1 MDATPNAELEATL
14 QVKPEDQFHPIWS
27 TLAAEIADWT
37 RIGLTQSPPSPI
49 VVGILAGQGTGKST
63 LVQRLKKQLQTDWNL
78 TAVCLSLDDFYLPY
92 ETRLRLKE
100 QDPRLIW
107 RGPPGTHDIHLGV
120 QTLKK
125 LRSQTFPVPLP
136 QFDKSMHQ
144 GQGDRIPPIDVHQAD
159 VILFEGW
166 FVGVRPVSPFQL
178 DTAPPPV
185 TSNADRDFARDM
197 NLNLHAYL
205 PLWEQLDRLILLN
218 PKDYRLSLQWRMEA
232 EAKMRASGKPGMSD
246 AEVVEFVE
254 YFWKAL
260 HPELFIL
267 PLRDEPQWIDRIIDI
282 DAHHQPTQLY
292 QPK

>member
-1 MDATPNAELEATL
+1 MDATPDATL
-14 QVKPEDQFHPIWS
+14 ESKLEDQTHPIWS
-27 TLAAEIADWT
+27 TLAAEIANWS
-37 RIGLTQSPPSPI
+37 RLGVTQRPPGPI

-63 LVQRLKKQLQTDWNL
+63 LVQRLKTLLQTDWNL
-78 TAVCLSLDDFYLPY
+78 NAVCLSLDDFYLPY

-125 LRSQTFPVPLP
+125 LRSQTFPVLLP
-136 QFDKSMHQ
+136 QFDKSMHH
-144 GQGDRIPPIDVHQAD
+144 GQGDRIPPIEVHQAD

-185 TSNADRDFARDM
+185 VSEADRDFARDM
-197 NLNLHAYL
+197 NSNLHAYL
-205 PLWEQLDRLILLN
+205 PLWEQIDRLILLN

-232 EAKMRASGKPGMSD
+232 EAKMQAAGKPGMSE
-246 AEVVEFVE
+246 AEIVQFVE

-260 HPELFIL
+260 HPELFVL

>member
-1 MDATPNAELEATL
+1 MDATPDASTETTL
-14 QVKPEDQFHPIWS
+14 DSRSEDQTHPIWS

-37 RIGLTQSPPSPI
+37 RVGLTQKPPSPI

-63 LVQRLKKQLQTDWNL
+63 LVQCLKKLLQTDWNL

-125 LRSQTFPVPLP
+125 LRSQTFPVLLP
-136 QFDKSMHQ
+136 QFDKSMHY
-144 GQGDRIPPIDVHQAD
+144 GQGDRIPPIEVYQAD

-178 DTAPPPV
+178 ETAPPPV
-185 TSNADRDFARDM
+185 VNEADRDFARDM
-197 NLNLHAYL
+197 NRNLHAYL
-205 PLWEQLDRLILLN
+205 PLWEHLDRLILLN

-232 EAKMRASGKPGMSD
+232 EAKMRAAGKPGMGD
-246 AEVVEFVE
+246 AEIVQFVE

>member
-1 MDATPNAELEATL
+1 MNAIPNTTPETTPDLAP
-14 QVKPEDQFHPIWS
+14 KDQIHPIWS
-27 TLAAEIADWT
+27 ALAAEIAAWT
-37 RIGLTQSPPSPI
+37 RIGLTQNPPSPI

-63 LVQRLKKQLQTDWNL
+63 LVQCLKELLQTDWNL

-92 ETRLRLKE
+92 EIRLRLKE
-100 QDPRLIW
+100 HDPRLLW
-107 RGPPGTHDIHLGV
+107 RGPPGTHDVHLGV

-125 LRSQTFPVPLP
+125 LRSQMFPVLLP
-136 QFDKSMHQ
+136 QFDKSMHY
-144 GQGDRIPPIDVHQAD
+144 GQGDRIPPIEVHQAD

-166 FVGVRPVSPFQL
+166 FVGARPVSPFQL
-178 DTAPPPV
+178 ETAPPPV
-185 TSNADRDFARDM
+185 VSEADRNFARDM
-197 NLNLHAYL
+197 NRNLHAYL

-232 EAKMRASGKPGMSD
+232 EAKMRVAGKSGMSD
-246 AEVVEFVE
+246 VEVVQFVE

-260 HPELFIL
+260 HPELFVL